1 MKHKWLIFT
10 FLFLSGYIFLIT
22 ITFVYNNSLEKD
34 FNELSTSLENNKYSE
49 LVDSKG
55 NMIVYNQEKYEAWV
69 DLGFMKSRND
79 FKKNKY
85 LLNQRFSDNE
95 IENIKFLKWGSYDTY
110 EEAYIDLGILNKYAR
125 IYPVTHRVYNE
136 LFSLDLLIGKTDRT
150 TYGIEPFLLENGI
163 LDSQKT
169 VSLSIDLKMQQI
181 AYEELQNTVKK
192 ESAEGGI
199 VVVMESKTGKI
210 KASVSLYPWNIAYM
224 GYIEPGSTLKPLLI
238 STALDEHIIN
248 PNDKFYS
255 GYEYYPTGK
264 KNFKVTE
271 SQGYGMGEVRLKET
285 LTYSSNIAIAQIM
298 EKILE
303 DFSNQWLYQKL
314 LTYGF
319 GKKTGIEFKGEI
331 NGVVPYPDDWYE
343 ITPFQIAL
351 GQGIGITP
359 IQLISAFNVIPNDGK
374 YVKPTFLEVKEISE
388 RQVISEPIAKMVK
401 EWLSYTVIEGTARKA
416 YKEGLKIGGKTGTAQ
431 KAESGLGYVEGS
443 YYSLY
448 VGFYPV
454 VDPIYTAVVII
465 DNPKEEFYGGEVAA
479 PVLTNIFYRYATE
492 KESIAPQDQK
502 VFYKDIMPD
511 LIGHPISEA
520 YNILL
525 NLGIEEKN
533 VIITGNGDTVFS
545 QSVPPY
551 IYLNDS
557 EIIQLHTID

>member
-1 MKHKWLIFT
+1 M
-10 FLFLSGYIFLIT
+10 
-22 ITFVYNNSLEKD
+22 YNNSLEKD

-303 DFSNQWLYQKL
+303 DFSNQWFYQKL

-551 IYLNDS
+551 NYLNDS

>member
-1 MKHKWLIFT
+1 MALPKT
-10 FLFLSGYIFLIT
+10 FNLWFR
-22 ITFVYNNSLEKD
+22 E
-34 FNELSTSLENNKYSE
+34 
-49 LVDSKG
+49 
-55 NMIVYNQEKYEAWV
+55 
-69 DLGFMKSRND
+69 
-79 FKKNKY
+79 
-85 LLNQRFSDNE
+85 
-95 IENIKFLKWGSYDTY
+95 
-110 EEAYIDLGILNKYAR
+110 
-125 IYPVTHRVYNE
+125 
-136 LFSLDLLIGKTDRT
+136 
-150 TYGIEPFLLENGI
+150 
-163 LDSQKT
+163 
-169 VSLSIDLKMQQI
+169 
-181 AYEELQNTVKK
+181 
-192 ESAEGGI
+192 
-199 VVVMESKTGKI
+199 
-210 KASVSLYPWNIAYM
+210 
-224 GYIEPGSTLKPLLI
+224 
-238 STALDEHIIN
+238 
-248 PNDKFYS
+248 
-255 GYEYYPTGK
+255 
-264 KNFKVTE
+264 
-271 SQGYGMGEVRLKET
+271 
-285 LTYSSNIAIAQIM
+285 
-298 EKILE
+298 
-303 DFSNQWLYQKL
+303 
-314 LTYGF
+314 
-319 GKKTGIEFKGEI
+319 KTGIEFKGEI

>member
-551 IYLNDS
+551 NYLNDS

>member
-303 DFSNQWLYQKL
+303 DFSNQWFYQKL

-551 IYLNDS
+551 NYLNDS

>member
-1 MKHKWLIFT
+1 
-10 FLFLSGYIFLIT
+10 
-22 ITFVYNNSLEKD
+22 
-34 FNELSTSLENNKYSE
+34 
-49 LVDSKG
+49 
-55 NMIVYNQEKYEAWV
+55 
-69 DLGFMKSRND
+69 
-79 FKKNKY
+79 
-85 LLNQRFSDNE
+85 
-95 IENIKFLKWGSYDTY
+95 
-110 EEAYIDLGILNKYAR
+110 
-125 IYPVTHRVYNE
+125 
-136 LFSLDLLIGKTDRT
+136 
-150 TYGIEPFLLENGI
+150 
-163 LDSQKT
+163 
-169 VSLSIDLKMQQI
+169 MQQI

-303 DFSNQWLYQKL
+303 DFSNQWFYQKL

-551 IYLNDS
+551 NYLNDS

>member
-1 MKHKWLIFT
+1 M
-10 FLFLSGYIFLIT
+10 
-22 ITFVYNNSLEKD
+22 YNNSLEKD